1 MIITLLVFAASI
13 LVLVGVHEAGHF
25 LVARAFGVYIH
36 EFAIGFGPKLL
47 SFRGKET
54 LYSFRLI
61 PFGGY
66 VRMAGEDKLETDV
79 DIPSHRVLYNK
90 PPVARALITLAGP
103 CANLLL
109 AFLVIVIVIWSI
121 AFPVLQVSG
130 VVPDAPAASAL
141 RFEDR
146 VLAVD
151 GRRILTLDDITSS
164 IQRSQGNPVDFRI
177 LRDGATMTVSVTP
190 EYVADES
197 RYIVGAYF
205 LSAAYTTTL
214 ETVDPSSTLGKN
226 GLEAGDTIVAID
238 QHASDGTLGSL
249 LVALEDAS
257 GQSSFTLTYSRDG
270 SESTVTLPMDNN
282 AFTVLSDGV
291 EFTHDAIETHR
302 AGLVGGIAF
311 AGSQLGGYVR
321 ALADVVRNV
330 VVGQQAAGDV
340 FEGPVG
346 IAELLGQS
354 VRIGAMSFFSVLA
367 FLSLNFGLINL
378 VPFPALD
385 GSRVVFAV
393 YEWIRGKPI
402 PPQREGIIHAIGF
415 MILIGLMILITY
427 RDIVRLFQ

>member
-1 MIITLLVFAASI
+1 LIITLLVFAASI
-13 LVLVGVHEAGHF
+13 MVLVGVHEAGHF
-25 LVARAFGVYIH
+25 FAARAFGVYIH
-36 EFAIGFGPKLL
+36 EFAIGFGPKLF
-47 SFRGKET
+47 SVQGKET
-54 LYSFRLI
+54 RYSLRLI

-66 VRMAGEDKLETDV
+66 VRMAGEDQVETDV

-121 AFPVLQVSG
+121 PFPILQVSG
-130 VVPDAPAASAL
+130 VVPDAPAATAL
-141 RFEDR
+141 RFEDK
-146 VLAVD
+146 VLSID
-151 GRRILTLDDITSS
+151 GRKVLTLDDITTT
-164 IQRSQGNPVDFRI
+164 IQRSQGAPVEFRI
-177 LRDGATMTVSVTP
+177 VRDGSTMTVPVTP
-190 EYVADES
+190 EYVENES

-205 LSAAYTTTL
+205 LDAAYTTRL
-214 ETVDPSSTLGKN
+214 ETVSSTSTLGKN
-226 GLEAGDTIVAID
+226 GLKPGDTIVAID

-249 LVALEDAS
+249 LTALEDAS
-257 GQSSFTLTYSRDG
+257 GQSQFTLTYSRDG
-270 SESTVTLPMDNN
+270 TQQTITLPMDAN
-282 AFTVLSDGV
+282 ALTVLSDGV
-291 EFTHDAIETHR
+291 IFSHDTVETR
-302 AGLVGGIAF
+302 PAGFERGVALASGRFVGYI
-311 AGSQLGGYVR
+311 V
-321 ALADVVRNV
+321 ALADVVRGV
-330 VVGQQAAGDV
+330 VVGQVAAGDV

-346 IAELLGQS
+346 VAELLGQS
-354 VRIGAMSFFSVLA
+354 VRIGASFFFQLLA

-415 MILIGLMILITY
+415 VILIGLMILITY